1 MNNLPTNDADFNLQQ
16 VLQMM
21 NHLSKWLIRS
31 GVGYT
36 DFTNALKPIFY
47 QQALQEI
54 KRIEGKPTISAISL
68 LSGLHRKDVTTFKAQ
83 LREEETSFS
92 NHLSIPARVLN
103 TWIIENWPVEM
114 AFFDIE
120 NPSFT
125 VLSQQVS
132 TEMHPR
138 AILNELVRL
147 GIVKQ
152 ENDRIFLQ
160 KKSFIPDPSTQEIR
174 KLLSCN
180 LQSHMAAGIHNIFL
194 QSGNTFLE
202 ESIRANELT
211 QQSVQIL
218 VQHSIELWE
227 KYSEEILKLAL
238 ERCDLDK
245 DKSEATHTFCLGIY
259 QSDL

>member
-152 ENDRIFLQ
+152 ENDWIFLQ
-160 KKSFIPDPSTQEIR
+160 KK
-174 KLLSCN
+174 
-180 LQSHMAAGIHNIFL
+180 
-194 QSGNTFLE
+194 
-202 ESIRANELT
+202 
-211 QQSVQIL
+211 
-218 VQHSIELWE
+218 
-227 KYSEEILKLAL
+227 
-238 ERCDLDK
+238 
-245 DKSEATHTFCLGIY
+245 
-259 QSDL
+259 